1 MRRTKILPVIALA
14 GLFSFTGCKEASKS
28 DKKVETV
35 GSPSKDYAE
44 IGMEYAVST
53 KAALGKN
60 LVGAIQEKGTL
71 GALEFCNIQAMPLTD
86 SMAVAHKAIIKRVS
100 DKPRNPN
107 NQANAKELEYIE
119 AFKSTVA
126 SGKKVEPIVNQEN
139 DQVDFYY
146 PITTNTMCLQCHGKP
161 EEQIEPATMAKLQ
174 DLYPEDQA
182 IGYTENE
189 VRGIWAIVVEGN
201 KE

>member
-1 MRRTKILPVIALA
+1 MKRTKILPLIALS
-14 GLFSFTGCKEASKS
+14 GLFYFTGCKETPKS

-35 GSPSKDYAE
+35 ESPSKDYAE

-53 KAALGKN
+53 KAVLGKN
-60 LVGAIQEKGTL
+60 LIGAIQGKGTL

-86 SMAVAHKAIIKRVS
+86 SMAVVHRAKIKRVS

-107 NQANAKELEYIE
+107 NQANSEELEYIE
-119 AFKSTVA
+119 AFKNTVA
-126 SGKKVEPIVNQEN
+126 SGKKVEPIVNHDN

-161 EEQIEPATMAKLQ
+161 EVQIEPATMDKLH

-189 VRGIWAIVVEGN
+189 VRGLWTIVFEADR
-201 KE
+201 E